1 MAPDFAFVYFKNDE
15 SKTAILMNTTTED
28 YTILQV
34 HTQENK
40 N

>member
-1 MAPDFAFVYFKNDE
+1 MAPDFAFLCFKNDE

-28 YTILQV
+28 YTIQV
-34 HTQENK
+34 YTQENK